1 MRWSARLP
9 ATGTAGRGQPC
20 RLSAHCCY
28 STDWCWGPQFAQPR
42 SAPATSQNR
51 RHLGHHSQGE
61 SGGVLGLWPDTPL
74 PPSLHSPAFP
84 SLMSSLPIF
93 PVGGASWVRPKALE
107 PGSLSSSPGS
117 ITYLLCNLGKLH
129 NLSMPQFPSLYNRN
143 NNEVC
148 LLLQIHCQPFST
160 QLSAPGTDLREL
172 SQRASVPRASGW
184 VWPMG
189 SPQSRELREREES
202 RSGSP
207 WAGCVSGSVVLNEM
221 ILCPREHLAMFRQCQ
236 ETFCWHNWVEADN
249 N

>member
-1 MRWSARLP
+1 
-9 ATGTAGRGQPC
+9 
-20 RLSAHCCY
+20 
-28 STDWCWGPQFAQPR
+28 
-42 SAPATSQNR
+42 
-51 RHLGHHSQGE
+51 
-61 SGGVLGLWPDTPL
+61 
-74 PPSLHSPAFP
+74 
-84 SLMSSLPIF
+84 MSSLPIF

-221 ILCPREHLAMFRQCQ
+221 ILCPREHLAMSRAFLVMAPGVLLASSGWRPGMLLNLLQC
-236 ETFCWHNWVEADN
+236 TRWHHKRSISPQMSLVPRLRNLLLP
-249 N
+249 